1 MQTDQKSWWQA
12 IGDAYRIMTIVT
24 IAFLLTI
31 IVADIYT
38 YAYAAHYLALSIVVA
53 HSQPTLRTLEVAAAS
68 VVVFNVLLELVAR
81 FSDVA
86 LMGRVIKH
94 GTFVGFSSF
103 ERPWRVAIVIVA
115 AYLVVPAIAGKVVA
129 ATQTSYQVV
138 KLSEPERAVKEAII
152 VTPTV
157 NGVLLA
163 LYDRTRNVVIANE
176 MLLDTLA
183 PGEPRF
189 SQNETL
195 GHVIKQ

>member
-1 MQTDQKSWWQA
+1 LQIDQKSWWQS
-12 IGDAYRIMTIVT
+12 IGDAYRIVTIVT

-31 IVADIYT
+31 IVADVYT
-38 YAYAAHYLALSIVVA
+38 YAYAAHYLALSIVLR

-68 VVVFNVLLELVAR
+68 VIVFNVALELVGR
-81 FSDVA
+81 FSDIA
-86 LMGRVIKH
+86 ILGRVMRH

-115 AYLVVPAIAGKVVA
+115 AYLVVPAIGGKVVS

-138 KLSEPERAVKEAII
+138 KLSEPERAMKEAII
-152 VTPTV
+152 VSPTV

-163 LYDRTRNVVIANE
+163 LYDRTRNAVIANE

-183 PGEPRF
+183 PGEPRY
-189 SQNETL
+189 SQSETL